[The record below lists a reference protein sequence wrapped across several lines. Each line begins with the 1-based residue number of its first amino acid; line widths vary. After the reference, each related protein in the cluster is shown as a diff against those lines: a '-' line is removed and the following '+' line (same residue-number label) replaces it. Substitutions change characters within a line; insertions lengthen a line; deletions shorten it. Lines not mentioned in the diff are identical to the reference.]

1 MTGSEPGQDT
11 TEPSASSGL
20 RLGLVQSRCTPDPE
34 ENLQRALE
42 GVREAAAGGAHVV
55 CLQELFQY
63 PYFCQRED
71 PAFFDW
77 AEPIPGPASRRLSGL
92 ARDLGVVLVAP
103 LFERRA
109 PGLYHNSALIL
120 DAGGRSSGL
129 YRKMHI
135 PDDPGY
141 YEKFYF
147 TPGDLGFQAHA
158 TRQGSI
164 GVLIC
169 WDQWFPEAARATA
182 LGGAQI
188 LLYPSAIGWFWDD
201 SPRER
206 REQLDAWETVQR
218 SHAIANGV
226 FVAAVN
232 RVGEEG
238 AIGFWGR
245 SFVCDPWGRVL
256 ARASDD
262 RDQVLV
268 VECRLPE
275 VEATRRIW
283 PFLRDRRIESYD
295 GLLSRWG
302 SKPDSPDL

>member
-1 MTGSEPGQDT
+1 MNGPQFDPDAADLSVPG
-11 TEPSASSGL
+11 GL
-20 RLGLVQSRCTPDPE
+20 RLGLVQNRCTPDPE
-34 ENLQRALE
+34 ENLHRALD
-42 GVREAAAGGAHVV
+42 GVREAAAGGAQVV
-55 CLQELFQY
+55 CLQELFQF
-63 PYFCQRED
+63 PYFCRRED

-77 AEPIPGPASRRLSGL
+77 AEPIPGPASQRLSAL
-92 ARDLGVVLVAP
+92 ARKLGVVLVAP

-109 PGLYHNSALIL
+109 PGLYHNTALIL
-120 DAGGRSSGL
+120 DVDGRPLGM

-147 TPGDLGFQAHA
+147 TPGDLGFQVHS
-158 TRQGSI
+158 TRHGPI

-169 WDQWFPEAARATA
+169 WDQWFPEAARAAA

-188 LLYPSAIGWFWDD
+188 ILYPSAIGWFQDD

-206 REQLDAWETVQR
+206 REQQDAWETVQR

-238 AIGFWGR
+238 ATRFWGR

-256 ARASDD
+256 ARASDEGG
-262 RDQVLV
+262 QVLV

-283 PFLRDRRIESYD
+283 PFLRDRRIESYG

-302 SKPDSPDL
+302 PRPDLPDL

>member
-1 MTGSEPGQDT
+1 MTGSRLDSDAA
-11 TEPSASSGL
+11 EPSGPGLL
-20 RLGLVQSRCTPDPE
+20 RLGLVQSRCSPDPE
-34 ENLQRALE
+34 ENLQRAME
-42 GVREAAAGGAHVV
+42 GVREAAARGAHVV

-77 AEPIPGPASRRLSGL
+77 AEPIPGPTSRRLSAL
-92 ARDLGVVLVAP
+92 VRELGVVLIAP

-109 PGLYHNSALIL
+109 PGVYHNTALIL
-120 DAGGRSSGL
+120 DVRGRLSGL

-135 PDDPGY
+135 PDDPSY

-147 TPGDLGFQAHA
+147 TPGDVGFQTHA
-158 TRQGSI
+158 TPRGSI

-182 LGGAQI
+182 LGGARI
-188 LLYPSAIGWFWDD
+188 LLYPSAIGWFRQD
-201 SPRER
+201 SARER
-206 REQLDAWETVQR
+206 HEQRDAWETIQR

-232 RVGEEG
+232 RVGEED
-238 AIGFWGR
+238 AIRFWGR

-256 ARASDD
+256 ARASEDGEE
-262 RDQVLV
+262 VLV
-268 VECRLPE
+268 VECPLPE
-275 VEATRRIW
+275 VEAIRRTW

-295 GLLSRWG
+295 GLLLRWG
-302 SKPDSPDL
+302 AKPDLPDL

>member
-1 MTGSEPGQDT
+1 MTGSQPGKD
-11 TEPSASSGL
+11 AAKSSLSVVL
-20 RLGLVQSRCTPDPE
+20 RLGLVQSQCTPDPAA
-34 ENLQRALE
+34 NLQRALD
-42 GVREAAAGGAHVV
+42 GVREAAARGAHVV
-55 CLQELFQY
+55 CLQELFQF

-71 PAFFDW
+71 PDYFDW
-77 AEPIPGPASRRLSGL
+77 AEPIPGPTSQRLSGL
-92 ARDLGVVLVAP
+92 ARELGVVLIAP

-109 PGLYHNSALIL
+109 PGVYHNTALIL
-120 DAGGRSSGL
+120 DARGRPSGL

-135 PDDPGY
+135 PDDPCY

-158 TRQGSI
+158 TAHGPV

-182 LGGAQI
+182 LLGAQV
-188 LLYPSAIGWFWDD
+188 LVYPSAIGWFRDD
-201 SPRER
+201 SARER
-206 REQLDAWETVQR
+206 REQQEAWETIQR

-232 RVGEEG
+232 RVGEDG
-238 AIGFWGR
+238 AIHFWGR

-256 ARASDD
+256 ARASDG

-268 VECRLPE
+268 VDCRLPE
-275 VEATRRIW
+275 VEDTRRIW
-283 PFLRDRRIESYD
+283 PFLRDRRIGSYE
-295 GLLSRWG
+295 GLLQRWG
-302 SKPDSPDL
+302 SRPDLPDL

>member
-1 MTGSEPGQDT
+1 MTGSQPDT
-11 TEPSASSGL
+11 DAAKPSVPVVL
-20 RLGLVQSRCTPDPE
+20 RLGLVQSQCTPDPA
-34 ENLQRALE
+34 ENLQLALD
-42 GVREAAAGGAHVV
+42 GVREAAARGAHVV
-55 CLQELFQY
+55 CLQELFQF

-71 PAFFDW
+71 PAYFDW
-77 AEPIPGPASRRLSGL
+77 AEPIPGPTSRRLSVL
-92 ARDLGVVLVAP
+92 ARELGVVLIAP

-109 PGLYHNSALIL
+109 PGIYHNSALIL
-120 DAGGRSSGL
+120 DARGRPCGQ

-135 PDDPGY
+135 PDDPCY

-147 TPGDLGFQAHA
+147 TPGDLDFRAHA
-158 TRQGSI
+158 TRHGSI

-169 WDQWFPEAARATA
+169 WDQWFPEAARAA
-182 LGGAQI
+182 VLDGAQI
-188 LLYPSAIGWFWDD
+188 LLYPSAIGGFRDD
-201 SPRER
+201 SPQER
-206 REQLDAWETVQR
+206 SEQQEAWETVQR

-232 RVGEEG
+232 RVGPDG
-238 AIGFWGR
+238 SIQFWGR

-268 VECRLPE
+268 VECPLPE

-283 PFLRDRRIESYD
+283 PFLRDRRIDSYG
-295 GLLSRWG
+295 GLLLRWG
-302 SKPDSPDL
+302 SKTDSRDI

>member
-1 MTGSEPGQDT
+1 MNGPRFDPDAAGPSVPGV
-11 TEPSASSGL
+11 L
-20 RLGLVQSRCTPDPE
+20 RLGLVQNRCTPDPE
-34 ENLQRALE
+34 ENLQRGLD
-42 GVREAAAGGAHVV
+42 GVRQAAARGAHVV
-55 CLQELFQY
+55 CLQELFQF
-63 PYFCQRED
+63 PYFCRRED

-77 AEPIPGPASRRLSGL
+77 AEPIPGPTSQRLSAL
-92 ARDLGVVLVAP
+92 ARQLGVVLIAP

-109 PGLYHNSALIL
+109 PGLYHNTALIL
-120 DAGGRSSGL
+120 DADGRPSGM

-147 TPGDLGFQAHA
+147 TPGDLGFQVHS
-158 TRQGSI
+158 TRHGPI

-169 WDQWFPEAARATA
+169 WDQWFPEAARAAA

-188 LLYPSAIGWFWDD
+188 ILYPSAIGWFQDD

-206 REQLDAWETVQR
+206 REQQDAWETVQR
-218 SHAIANGV
+218 SHAIANGI

-238 AIGFWGR
+238 ATGFWGR

-256 ARASDD
+256 ARASDEGD
-262 RDQVLV
+262 EILV

-275 VEATRRIW
+275 VEATRRTW

-302 SKPDSPDL
+302 PPPDLPDL